1 MVDIHNVMLYDI
13 PIFFNEIDI
22 ECAHFLYRPFC
33 IKLGSSL
40 IDFSFTFVF
49 MAIVAYL
56 ET

>member
-1 MVDIHNVMLYDI
+1 MVDIHNVMLCDV
-13 PIFFNEIDI
+13 PIFFNKIDI